1 MKNGRALIVAL
12 IVENM
17 VGLMQVLKNGYRGS
31 VDIHLRI

>member
-1 MKNGRALIVAL
+1 MLDALIVAL
-12 IVENM
+12 VVENM